1 MKTTYKARTHTHTH
15 TYQSGLEVAAAIHI
29 ISLGGENWKSLG
41 ELLRRQACALHAC
54 VSNPGTN
61 WHHLH
66 SIFAMLLRTGK
77 LQVHLQKLG
86 GGMVCC
92 MMRKII
98 CMWHQKVSG
107 FPFFFFFHHLV
118 HTLYVTLPLLYCL
131 PLHNSAFMSKNVA

>member
-1 MKTTYKARTHTHTH
+1 MKTIYKALTHTH

-98 CMWHQKVSG
+98 CGIK
-107 FPFFFFFHHLV
+107 
-118 HTLYVTLPLLYCL
+118 
-131 PLHNSAFMSKNVA
+131 K

>member
-1 MKTTYKARTHTHTH
+1 MKTTYKARTHTH

-86 GGMVCC
+86 GWNGVLHDE
-92 MMRKII
+92 KNN
-98 CMWHQKVSG
+98 MWHQKVSG
-107 FPFFFFFHHLV
+107 FPFFFFLFSPPRTYSLRYLAFTV
-118 HTLYVTLPLLYCL
+118 LPA
-131 PLHNSAFMSKNVA
+131 STQ